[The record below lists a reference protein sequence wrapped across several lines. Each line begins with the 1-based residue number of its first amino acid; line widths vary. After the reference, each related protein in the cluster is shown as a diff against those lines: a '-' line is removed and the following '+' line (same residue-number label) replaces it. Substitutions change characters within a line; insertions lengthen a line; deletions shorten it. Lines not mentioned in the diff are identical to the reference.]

1 MQEGEKAGA
10 TLSLASMSACR
21 GALAGFKVEL
31 DGQLTLCS
39 CFLSLTKQED
49 KAALSQLAQVFPPSL
64 QVGQQQRRPG
74 FEGAALA
81 QVLPPP
87 HDTEHGES
95 TLGPLPWLF
104 IKWTHQGNVSVGG
117 MRMLSVIMTKSD
129 SKEAPVMSLSISQI
143 FIKLR
148 PRC

>member
-1 MQEGEKAGA
+1 M
-10 TLSLASMSACR
+10 
-21 GALAGFKVEL
+21 FKVEL
-31 DGQLTLCS
+31 DGQLTLRS

-49 KAALSQLAQVFPPSL
+49 KAALSQLAQVFPLSL
-64 QVGQQQRRPG
+64 QVGQQQRGAGGRKPRRPG

-95 TLGPLPWLF
+95 TLVPLPWLF